1 MSTLFPGAVD
11 SFSTKV
17 DSVTNVMAA
26 DVNNLQD
33 SVVAIETAVIAQ
45 SPNPNLLYHTL
56 CHDIWPEGVTFNDV
70 ADDSYVAG
78 LWNTL
83 WSGNAPDVSGE
94 ATVIAGSKRAIKAL
108 VDTNGTQLGFV
119 QFLSNED
126 TVPLRGKTLSFSI
139 DAAGFNVVNMR
150 CAILEWTGTADAVT
164 SDVVA
169 TWAVGNPTLATNWA
183 FLGAAA
189 ASQALSGTTRIEA
202 EGRTVGASA
211 NNLAV
216 FVWTPDSEDSTDYV
230 RLANAKLEIGLT
242 ATAFVA
248 PNWSNELRNVQQFF
262 STSYDHNVAP
272 GTAGGLEAG
281 ATFGRASSTSAIS
294 VLGGVFKISM
304 RIAPAVAIYAYDG
317 TLSRVSNDVGGGS
330 VVGTTTAQRISPIGI
345 MSLSDVGTPF
355 TAGNIYWFGWKADAR
370 L

>member
-1 MSTLFPGAVD
+1 MTTVFPAAVD
-11 SFSTKV
+11 SFSLKV
-17 DSVTNVMAA
+17 DNVTNVMAA

-33 SVVAIETAVIAQ
+33 SIVAIQTALIAL

-56 CHDIWPEGVTFNDV
+56 SHDIWPEGVTFNDV

-94 ATVIAGSKRAIKAL
+94 ATVIAGSKRAIKCL
-108 VDTNGTQLGFV
+108 FDTNGSQAGFV

-126 TVPLRGKTLSFSI
+126 TVPLRGKILSFSI

-242 ATAFVA
+242 ATSFVTKEFTDEQKRVNHFIERVA
-248 PNWSNELRNVQQFF
+248 SEDDALTYFGSGLCY
-262 STSYDHNVAP
+262 STTQALIP
-272 GTAGGLEAG
+272 IRWMT
-281 ATFGRASSTSAIS
+281 I
-294 VLGGVFKISM
+294 K
-304 RIAPAVAIYAYDG
+304 RIAPIVTSSAANTFSAQLANASVAACTVIALQRPTKFNVGEVAVTVASGLVAGNATNLI
-317 TLSRVSNDVGGGS
+317 SNS
-330 VVGTTTAQRISPIGI
+330 VTTAYIQ
-345 MSLSDVGTPF
+345 
-355 TAGNIYWFGWKADAR
+355 ADAR